1 MTVRNPFF
9 LADPSLPG
17 AGGRGKIRAR
27 QSRRSPAFD
36 GNAIL
41 DTLRHWRILAS
52 IVFEEFAPFTRR
64 VMELLDDDGLVR
76 VQEQLLARP
85 DAGKVIPKS
94 GGLRK
99 LRVAAKGHGK
109 RGGARMIYYWV
120 VAHDR
125 IRMMDIY
132 AKNEK
137 EDLSAG
143 ELKQPRNLIE
153 DYKT

>member
-1 MTVRNPFF
+1 MAV
-9 LADPSLPG
+9 
-17 AGGRGKIRAR
+17 
-27 QSRRSPAFD
+27 
-36 GNAIL
+36 L
-41 DTLRHWRILAS
+41 DILRHWRSLVAM
-52 IVFEEFAPFTRR
+52 VFEEFASFTRR
-64 VMELLDDDGLVR
+64 VMELMDDDDLAR
-76 VQEQLLARP
+76 VQGLLLSRP

-120 VAHDR
+120 VARDR
-125 IRMMDIY
+125 ILMLDIY

-143 ELKQPRNLIE
+143 ELKQLRMLIE
-153 DYKT
+153 DYQT

>member
-1 MTVRNPFF
+1 MMTTWRTCK
-9 LADPSLPG
+9 ACCW
-17 AGGRGKIRAR
+17 RGLTRA
-27 QSRRSPAFD
+27 
-36 GNAIL
+36 
-41 DTLRHWRILAS
+41 
-52 IVFEEFAPFTRR
+52 
-64 VMELLDDDGLVR
+64 
-76 VQEQLLARP
+76 
-85 DAGKVIPKS
+85 KS

-120 VAHDR
+120 VARDR
-125 IRMMDIY
+125 ILMLDIY

-143 ELKQPRNLIE
+143 ELKQLRTLIE

>member
-1 MTVRNPFF
+1 M
-9 LADPSLPG
+9 AQM
-17 AGGRGKIRAR
+17 I
-27 QSRRSPAFD
+27 
-36 GNAIL
+36 
-41 DTLRHWRILAS
+41 
-52 IVFEEFAPFTRR
+52 FEEFAPFTRR
-64 VMELLDDDGLVR
+64 VMDLLDDDD
-76 VQEQLLARP
+76 LARP

-125 IRMMDIY
+125 ILMLDIY

-137 EDLSAG
+137 EDLTAG
-143 ELKQPRNLIE
+143 ELKQLRTLIE
-153 DYKT
+153 NY